1 MQTIHFFRQAV
12 FGLAAALTTCAAH
25 AQATPTPQAQ
35 PKPAPQSRTLLAADK
50 PSPAAVA
57 TGKIGGA
64 DVTVNYSSPGVKGRK
79 IFGGLEP
86 YGKVWRA
93 GANEATTVEFSKD
106 VMVEGKPLAA
116 GKYGF
121 FVIPAEGQWTVILNK
136 VPNQWGAFKY
146 DEKQDALRVMVTPRK
161 AATLTERLMY
171 EVTPKGLVLR
181 WENVELPVMVT
192 AKAS

>member
-1 MQTIHFFRQAV
+1 MKFLTTFRMAA
-12 FGLAAALTTCAAH
+12 FGLMLALAGTAAH
-25 AQATPTPQAQ
+25 AQTTPATMPTPA
-35 PKPAPQSRTLLAADK
+35 KDAVK
-50 PSPAAVA
+50 PSPAATA
-57 TGKIGGA
+57 TGKIGTT

-79 IFGGLEP
+79 IFGGLEQ

-93 GANEATTVEFSKD
+93 GANEATTVEFSKN
-106 VMVEGKPLAA
+106 VMVEGKALPA

-121 FVIPAEGQWTVILNK
+121 FVIPAESGPWTVIFNK

-161 AATLTERLMY
+161 TALTERLAY

-181 WENVELPVMVT
+181 WENVELPV
-192 AKAS
+192 AIK

>member
-1 MQTIHFFRQAV
+1 MKTIHLLRYVV
-12 FGLAAALTTCAAH
+12 FGLATTLLTSAAF
-25 AQATPTPQAQ
+25 AQATPATPAQA
-35 PKPAPQSRTLLAADK
+35 AK
-50 PSPAAVA
+50 PSPAATA
-57 TGKIGGA
+57 TGKIGTT

-93 GANEATTVEFSKD
+93 GANEATTVEFSKA
-106 VMVEGKPLAA
+106 VMVEGKPLPA

-121 FVIPAEGQWTVILNK
+121 FLIPTEKQWTVIFNK

-161 AATLTERLMY
+161 TATPTERLVY
-171 EVTPKGLVLR
+171 EVTPKGLVMR
-181 WENVELPVMVT
+181 WETVELPV
-192 AKAS
+192 AIK

>member
-1 MQTIHFFRQAV
+1 MKSLLNLRSAA
-12 FGLAAALTTCAAH
+12 FGLTLALAGTAAH
-25 AQATPTPQAQ
+25 AQTTPATM
-35 PKPAPQSRTLLAADK
+35 PAPAKDAAK
-50 PSPAAVA
+50 PSPAATA
-57 TGKIGGA
+57 TGKIGAA

-93 GANEATTVEFSKD
+93 GANEATTVEFSKA
-106 VMVEGKPLAA
+106 VTVEGKPLPA

-121 FVIPAEGQWTVILNK
+121 FVIPAESGPWTAIFNK

-161 AATLTERLMY
+161 TAAVTERLAY
-171 EVTPKGLVLR
+171 EVTPKALVLR
-181 WENVELPVMVT
+181 WENVELPVSI
-192 AKAS
+192 K